1 MKKKL
6 AGILSAV
13 AAWLLLLSMLLTGVF
28 ICTTSRA
35 YYRHEYQKYG
45 QAQNIGIDD
54 DGLMRITN
62 ALLDYLWGSRDSLDM
77 QAEINGQL
85 REVFT
90 QREKDHMVDVRAL
103 VSLARIVMVASFVLG
118 VGLWIA
124 AARIGKK
131 DKGGIRASGIGYL
144 LGELLLIVAVGIV
157 VVLAMQ
163 DFNAVFIKFHQIFF
177 TNDLWL
183 LNADDMLIL
192 MVPEPFFADCAALIA
207 IVFGI
212 GALITSVIAIL
223 MTARDGHKRD
233 KGEDWKLTAVD
244 GGDGDSFYRIDPSE
258 AEEDEDLD
266 ASEIFARLGLS
277 DEEESDEEETV
288 PVDRL
293 KEKKKEP
300 EGQMQPVQQPAAV
313 PEAVSNQC
321 FFDLKSED
329 RDLRVRL
336 DMTMD
341 LRVSRGQDGQVSLT
355 MDPDCK
361 PKITLTSAQGK
372 LSSDAELSEGVGM
385 EQQKPIMDAPIRV
398 PAAALEPAPSP
409 EELLRQMDELMQGF
423 PKNKEEQED

>member
-1 MKKKL
+1 M
-6 AGILSAV
+6 ADAAHPYAV
-13 AAWLLLLSMLLTGVF
+13 
-28 ICTTSRA
+28 R
-35 YYRHEYQKYG
+35 
-45 QAQNIGIDD
+45 
-54 DGLMRITN
+54 
-62 ALLDYLWGSRDSLDM
+62 
-77 QAEINGQL
+77 
-85 REVFT
+85 
-90 QREKDHMVDVRAL
+90 
-103 VSLARIVMVASFVLG
+103 
-118 VGLWIA
+118 
-124 AARIGKK
+124 
-131 DKGGIRASGIGYL
+131 
-144 LGELLLIVAVGIV
+144 
-157 VVLAMQ
+157 
-163 DFNAVFIKFHQIFF
+163 
-177 TNDLWL
+177 
-183 LNADDMLIL
+183 
-192 MVPEPFFADCAALIA
+192 
-207 IVFGI
+207 FGI

-300 EGQMQPVQQPAAV
+300 EGQMQSVQQPAAA
-313 PEAVSNQC
+313 PKAVSNQC

-372 LSSDAELSEGVGM
+372 LSSDAELSESVGM
-385 EQQKPIMDAPIRV
+385 EQQKPMMDAPIRV

-409 EELLRQMDELMQGF
+409 GELLRQMDELMQGF